1 MITVSGSPVRT
12 TSRRR
17 SETDT
22 MVIVAGKTSQGAPT
36 LLLGSIHVDDDIVG
50 IQLDLNRHALCECRK
65 FAPG

>member
-1 MITVSGSPVRT
+1 MAVLGTPVRA
-12 TSRRR
+12 R
-17 SETDT
+17 SDRSPKTDT

-50 IQLDLNRHALCECRK
+50 IQLDLNWHALCECRK